1 MMNNLDLILDEAFSL
16 YNAGQ
21 IEQAEDLT
29 RQVLN
34 AEPSHGDA
42 LFLLGLIAYQSGALE
57 PAADL
62 LFQAVKLYPDIE
74 NYTLT
79 LASVLQKQGRLD
91 EALTHYE
98 KFPNNPKGLAQ
109 RGFIYLLKN
118 QKDFANSAFKKA
130 LEFNPEL
137 AEARLGKALL
147 DDNITSL
154 EKTANET
161 NLPDAWYYLARHYRE
176 NNHFKKALNAIDKT
190 GLGQGAYLLE
200 KGVIL
205 EALNRLDDAVLTYRL
220 AQEKYPY
227 NADILANQANIFMH
241 QGDFRSAEDYYKRAL
256 AHDSDNISARHN
268 LADLMFKQER
278 MAEALENYRIL
289 LTKHP
294 NNIPALYN
302 LAIILERVGEFSDAA
317 GIYFKVLVSDNPPKE
332 IEWRIAETLSGLA
345 ETNKKLAR
353 EFAKGWVKSFPTSP
367 VAEHTLSALEGKT
380 EKNILAYTKKLYDD
394 FSETYDIKI
403 KELNSCVIKE
413 IGAFIKTQEFT
424 DVLDL
429 GCGTGAFGKA
439 YGKQFKNLI
448 GVDIS
453 EKMLKKAKKVKAYNT
468 LIYDDILSFLSK
480 NKKKFDLI
488 SAVEVLGYIPDILP
502 ILSGIKSA
510 LNKNGRFLFSV
521 ETDTDKPKL
530 SLNGRYLYPI
540 TYIEDLFK
548 KNDFEIIQRK
558 KVNLRREKQGYAQ
571 GYIILAKLA

>member
-1 MMNNLDLILDEAFSL
+1 MMSNLDIILDEAFSL
-16 YNAGQ
+16 YNGGQ

-42 LFLLGLIAYQSGALE
+42 LFLLGLIAFQSGALE

-98 KFPNNPKGLAQ
+98 KFPDNPKGLAQ
-109 RGFIYLLKN
+109 RGFIYLLKK
-118 QKDFANSAFKKA
+118 QEDFARSAFKKA
-130 LEFNPEL
+130 LELMPSL
-137 AEARLGKALL
+137 AEAKLGLALVEK
-147 DDNITSL
+147 DIKSL
-154 EKTANET
+154 EKTAQET
-161 NLPDAWYYLARHYRE
+161 NLPDAWYYLAKHYRE
-176 NNHFKKALNAIDKT
+176 NGHFKKALNAIDKT

-205 EALNRLDDAVLTYRL
+205 ESLNRLEDALLIYRQ
-220 AQEKYPY
+220 AQEKSPY

-302 LAIILERVGEFSDAA
+302 LAIVLERVGEYSDAA
-317 GIYFKVLVSDNPPKE
+317 GIYFKVLISENPPPE
-332 IEWRIAETLSGLA
+332 TEWRIAETLSGLA
-345 ETNKKLAR
+345 ETNKKLAK

-367 VAEHTLSALEGKT
+367 VAEHTLSVLDGKT

-403 KELNSCVIKE
+403 KELNSSVIKE
-413 IGAFIKTQEFT
+413 IGAFIQDKKYEK
-424 DVLDL
+424 VLDL
-429 GCGTGAFGKA
+429 GCGTGAFGKK
-439 YGKQFKNLI
+439 YGKRFKSLT

-453 EKMLKKAKKVKAYNT
+453 DKMLKKAEKVKAYNK
-468 LIYDDILSFLSK
+468 LINTDIVSFLEE
-480 NKKKFDLI
+480 NKRQFDLI

-502 ILSGIKSA
+502 ILSGVKSA
-510 LNKNGRFLFSV
+510 LNKNGCFLFSV

-540 TYIEDLFK
+540 EYVEDVLK
-548 KNDFEIIQRK
+548 KNGFRIIQQK
-558 KVNLRREKQGYAQ
+558 KINLRREKQDYAK